1 MTELLLPQGL
11 LVDQDGTLIDS
22 EPIWEDVEFR
32 FTEELGGTLTRELRD
47 SFIGGP
53 IEHTANSIKELTGTD
68 MSHEDIAHTIIER
81 VAQTIEREGAC
92 WLPGVGEFLQRMQ
105 NLRIP
110 IVVVTASVHRIADAV
125 MVDCPVDAI
134 STVIAG
140 DDVDNVK
147 PHPEGY
153 IKAAQRLGLRPEE
166 CIAIED
172 SRPGMTAAH
181 ASGARTIIV
190 PGHQKLDLLPGVS
203 RVRSIHDVTPEFLDR
218 IMRGEVIDLMSEQL

>member
-53 IEHTANSIKELTGTD
+53 IEHTARSIHKLTGTEL
-68 MSHEDIAHTIIER
+68 SQEEIAQTIIER
-81 VAQTIEREGAC
+81 VALTIENEGAC
-92 WLPGVGEFLQRMQ
+92 WLPGVSDFLESMKS
-105 NLRIP
+105 LHIP

-134 STVIAG
+134 TTVIAG
-140 DDVDNVK
+140 DDVDKVK
-147 PHPEGY
+147 PDPEGY
-153 IKAAQRLGLRPEE
+153 IKAAHILGLQPED

-172 SRPGMTAAH
+172 SRPGMTAAY

-203 RVRSIHDVTPEFLDR
+203 RVRSINDVTPEFLDR
-218 IMRGEVIDLMSEQL
+218 IMRGEVIDLLSQTP